1 MSNKAI
7 GLVEYKSIP
16 MGIESANAMLR
27 EADVELVFS
36 SPVCPGKYVTIISG
50 TVDSVRRALLKATHM
65 SGEFLLDSQLILN
78 PSDQVCPAITGTTT
92 VDTVENIGG
101 IETMGAI
108 ASVRAGDIAAKSSN
122 VRLMEIRIARGLG
135 GKSYVLFCGELESVK
150 NAVASCLHEIGEE
163 GGITSSTVVSAPHP
177 KLIPFLF

>member
-1 MSNKAI
+1 MSSRAI

-16 MGIESANAMLR
+16 LGIESANAMLR
-27 EADVELVFS
+27 DADVELVFS
-36 SPVCPGKYVTIISG
+36 SPVCPGKYVTIVEG
-50 TVDSVRRALLKATHM
+50 TVDSVRRALQKAERT
-65 SGEFLLDSQLILN
+65 GREFMLDSQLILN
-78 PSDQVCPAITGTTT
+78 PNEQVCPAITGTTF
-92 VDTVENIGG
+92 VDTVENLGG

-135 GKSYVLFCGELESVK
+135 GKSYVLFCGELESVR
-150 NAVASCLHEIGEE
+150 NAVAVCMSEIGEE
-163 GGITSSTVVSAPHP
+163 GGITSSSIVSAPHP

>member
-1 MSNKAI
+1 MSSKAI

-16 MGIESANAMLR
+16 LGIESANAMLR

-36 SPVCPGKYVTIISG
+36 SPVCPGKYVTIIEG
-50 TVDSVRRALLKATHM
+50 TVDSVRRAIQKAERT
-65 SGEFLLDSQLILN
+65 GREFMLDSQLILN
-78 PSDQVCPAITGTTT
+78 PNEQVCPAITGTTF
-92 VDTVENIGG
+92 VDEVENVGG
-101 IETMGAI
+101 IETMGAS

-150 NAVASCLHEIGEE
+150 NAVAVCMREIGEE

>member
-1 MSNKAI
+1 MSSRAI

-16 MGIESANAMLR
+16 LGIESANAMLR

-36 SPVCPGKYVTIISG
+36 SPVCPGKYVTIIEG
-50 TVDSVRRALLKATHM
+50 TVDSVRRAIQKAEQT
-65 SGEFLLDSQLILN
+65 GCEFMLDSQLILN
-78 PSDQVCPAITGTTT
+78 PSEQVCPAITGTAF
-92 VDTVENIGG
+92 VDEVENVGG
-101 IETMGAI
+101 IETMGAV
-108 ASVRAGDIAAKSSN
+108 ASVRAGDLAAKSSN

-150 NAVASCLHEIGEE
+150 NAVEVCLQEIGEE

-177 KLIPFLF
+177 RLIPFLF